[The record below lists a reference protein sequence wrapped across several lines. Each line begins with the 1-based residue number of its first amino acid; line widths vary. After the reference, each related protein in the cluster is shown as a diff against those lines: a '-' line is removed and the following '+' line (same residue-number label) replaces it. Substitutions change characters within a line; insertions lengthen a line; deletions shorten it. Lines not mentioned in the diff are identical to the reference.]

1 MLRDNKLPL
10 ITLPSAYV
18 SRLLTDTNIL
28 KLTLLTIT
36 QLLDIYIHKIY
47 IRKKTTIYHVPTQCK
62 QKETTYQLF
71 TVNDI
76 II

>member
-1 MLRDNKLPL
+1 MLQDNKLPL

-28 KLTLLTIT
+28 KLTLLT
-36 QLLDIYIHKIY
+36 QLLDIYIHK
-47 IRKKTTIYHVPTQCK
+47 KKTIYHVPTQCK

>member
-18 SRLLTDTNIL
+18 SRLLTDTNII

-36 QLLDIYIHKIY
+36 QLLDIYIH
-47 IRKKTTIYHVPTQCK
+47 REKKQQFIMYLHN
-62 QKETTYQLF
+62 
-71 TVNDI
+71 VNKKKLLI
-76 II
+76 NYLQ

>member
-1 MLRDNKLPL
+1 MLRDNKLQL

-36 QLLDIYIHKIY
+36 QLLDIYIHK
-47 IRKKTTIYHVPTQCK
+47 KKKPIYHVPTQCK
-62 QKETTYQLF
+62 QNETTYQLF

>member
-18 SRLLTDTNIL
+18 SRLLTDTNII

-36 QLLDIYIHKIY
+36 QLLDIYIH
-47 IRKKTTIYHVPTQCK
+47 REKKTTIYHVPTQCK

>member
-1 MLRDNKLPL
+1 MLSATRDYLPL

-28 KLTLLTIT
+28 KPTLLTLT
-36 QLLDIYIHKIY
+36 QLLDIYVHQI
-47 IRKKTTIYHVPTQCK
+47 KKTTTHHVPTQCK

>member
-36 QLLDIYIHKIY
+36 QLLDIYIHK
-47 IRKKTTIYHVPTQCK
+47 KKKTIYHVPTQCK

>member
-1 MLRDNKLPL
+1 MLQDNKLPL

-28 KLTLLTIT
+28 KLMLLT
-36 QLLDIYIHKIY
+36 QLLDIYIHKQ
-47 IRKKTTIYHVPTQCK
+47 KKPIYHVPTQCK
-62 QKETTYQLF
+62 KKETTYQLF

>member
-28 KLTLLTIT
+28 KLTLLT
-36 QLLDIYIHKIY
+36 QLLDIYIHK
-47 IRKKTTIYHVPTQCK
+47 KKTIYHVPTQCK

>member
-1 MLRDNKLPL
+1 MRDYLPL

-28 KLTLLTIT
+28 KPTLLTIT
-36 QLLDIYIHKIY
+36 QLPDIYVHQIK
-47 IRKKTTIYHVPTQCK
+47 KKTTTTHHVPTQCK